1 LFSGE
6 EFMRELSTFFKSFL
20 VVLLF
25 TVFTSSVQA
34 GSVES
39 AKNWLVLEVNSGALS
54 QEQNIS
60 TNALALASQSSKQSV
75 LAMDEADS
83 LASLDTQL
91 LLAPFDVSKET
102 NTTEYMSA
110 KILTHTLLG
119 NDTSIFIEKLLATQ
133 HQDGGFGHTPC
144 HSSTALDTALTLE
157 SLSAVDAKEAETA
170 KAIEYLLSQQNSNG
184 SWKTTQEDK
193 VYTTAIALRAL
204 WLHRK
209 SYNVQMA
216 MDNAKAYL
224 LAQQN
229 ADGSYGTETFE
240 TALVLRSIAPLE
252 YDRANLQASIDYLGT
267 LQQASGSWE
276 EDIYTTALVLQSLLL
291 ADKEVPNPDLASL
304 QGLVVDGDTGIA
316 LSDIEIHLVSDENRT
331 FTTSGDGKFF
341 FEGLRNGSYTLYI
354 ADSNYAPLQTI
365 LNFSGNDIDLGTL
378 RLNKNINATVSTL
391 TGVIKDKQTGEPI
404 EGAVIKVEDKQ
415 STTDSAGAYTI
426 STIEAGSYVVSI
438 SKVGYLQN
446 ERTVNIPANTILYY
460 NTSLNTIDFTIEATV
475 KGQVIDKNTT
485 SPLVG
490 VQVALQGA
498 SSQSITTTANGTF
511 SFSRLGQ
518 GDYLLTLSKAG
529 YRSITSSIQVNET
542 TIYDY
547 GSIILSPIDP
557 ADTSVTLQGTV
568 TQTPENTPLEGA
580 TISVGALST
589 TSDALGNYILTGLV
603 AGDMNIEASKDGY
616 TSVFAQASPTE
627 GSTVVFSPAMQ
638 KNDTNLSIFGT
649 ILDSNSS
656 KPIENVKIEYIG
668 DRNITV
674 YTDTNGYYVIT
685 PIVSGDASLKYIKA
699 GYSKISFNLYIATES
714 LNISPTLDILT
725 QDNED
730 NNASIRAR
738 VVDLVTGTPLVN
750 TLISLHGISE
760 DKTTTTDEN
769 GTFLLTEVKSYDI
782 NLTFEKE
789 FYKVKKVPITLP
801 KNIQFENI
809 TFKLSP
815 SNLENN
821 DTDLVITE
829 LFNRTICNPFNYK
842 TKGTMLLQIKNNG
855 LYQVTKPFVIAV
867 YYDKNNNKLYD
878 SGDTIIQKQTITEG
892 LSSYGDRNITIGID
906 TSLPYR
912 DAPMTIMIDF
922 ENSIFEDNEV
932 NNIVT
937 TIDTFAKGCE

>member
-1 LFSGE
+1 MKNMSTRLKHL
-6 EFMRELSTFFKSFL
+6 LSI
-20 VVLLF
+20 LLF
-25 TVFTSSVQA
+25 TFLLVFVPIQA
-34 GSVES
+34 ASIEN
-39 AKNWLVLEVNSGALS
+39 AKNWLVLEVNSGALTE
-54 QEQNIS
+54 EQNSS
-60 TNALALASQSSKQSV
+60 TNALALASQSAKQSA
-75 LAMDEADS
+75 LAMDELD
-83 LASLDTQL
+83 SLDTQFL
-91 LLAPFDVSKET
+91 LTPFNISKEI
-102 NTTEYMSA
+102 NATEYISA
-110 KILTHTLLG
+110 KILIFSLMG
-119 NDTSIFIEKLLATQ
+119 EDTSEFIEKLLSMQ
-133 HQDGGFGHTPC
+133 HKDGGFAQSLPY
-144 HSSTALDTALTLE
+144 SSTVLDTALALE
-157 SLSAVDAKEAETA
+157 SLSTINTKETGTA
-170 KAIEYLLSQQNSNG
+170 KAIDYLLTQQNSDG

-193 VYTTAIALRAL
+193 VYTTAIVLRSL

-209 SYNVQMA
+209 EYSVQTA
-216 MDNAKAYL
+216 IDKAKTYL
-224 LAQQN
+224 LVQQN

-252 YDRANLQASIDYLGT
+252 YDKANLQTTIDYLDT

-291 ADKEVPNPDLASL
+291 ADKEVPNPDLAIL
-304 QGLVVDGDTGIA
+304 KGIVVDGDTGIA
-316 LSDIEIHLVSDENRT
+316 LSDIEVHLVSDENRT
-331 FTTSGDGKFF
+331 FTTSSDGKFF
-341 FEGLRNGSYTLYI
+341 FEGLRNGSYALYI
-354 ADSNYAPLQTI
+354 ADSNYAPLQTT

-378 RLNKNINATVSTL
+378 RLNKNVNATISTL

-404 EGAVIKVEDKQ
+404 EGAVITVGDKQ
-415 STTDSAGAYTI
+415 SITDSMGAYTI
-426 STIEAGSYVVSI
+426 SSIEAGSYEVSI
-438 SKVGYLQN
+438 SKAGYLQN
-446 ERTVNIPANTILYY
+446 ERSVNIPANTILYY

-485 SPLVG
+485 SPLAG
-490 VQVALQGA
+490 VQVTLQGV
-498 SSQSITTTANGTF
+498 SSQSIVTTANGTF
-511 SFSRLGQ
+511 SFSKLGQ
-518 GDYLLTLSKAG
+518 GDYTLTISKDG
-529 YRSITSSIQVNET
+529 YRAVTSTIQVNET

-547 GSIILSPIDP
+547 GSIVLSPIDL

-568 TQTPENTPLEGA
+568 TQTPENMPLEGV
-580 TISVGALST
+580 TISVGNHSA
-589 TSDALGNYILTGLV
+589 TSDSLGKYTLAGLI
-603 AGDMNIEASKDGY
+603 AEDMNITASKDGY
-616 TSVFAQASPTE
+616 TSVLVQASPTE
-627 GSTVVFSPAMQ
+627 GSIVVFSPTMQ

-668 DRNITV
+668 DSNITV
-674 YTDTNGYYVIT
+674 YTDANGYYVIT
-685 PIVSGDASLKYIKA
+685 PIISGDASLKYIKA
-699 GYSKISFNLYIATES
+699 GYSKISFNLHIATES
-714 LNISPTLDILT
+714 LNISPALDILT

-750 TLISLHGISE
+750 TLIILHGISE
-760 DKTTTTDEN
+760 NKTTTTDEN

-821 DTDLVITE
+821 DTDLVIVE
-829 LFNRTICNPFNYK
+829 LLNRTICNPFNYE

-878 SGDTIIQKQTITEG
+878 SGDTLIQKQTITDG

-906 TSLPYR
+906 TLLPYR

-937 TIDTFAKGCE
+937 TIDTFVKGCE